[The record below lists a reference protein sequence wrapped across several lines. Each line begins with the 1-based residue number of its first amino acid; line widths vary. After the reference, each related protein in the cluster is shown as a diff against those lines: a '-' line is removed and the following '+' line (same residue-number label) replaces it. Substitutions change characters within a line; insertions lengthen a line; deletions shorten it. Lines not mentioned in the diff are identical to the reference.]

1 MVGRRVGGGVEGGAE
16 GGEGAVARKDAHHQV
31 APRGK
36 VHVHLGRSEEVLPWG
51 GGRWRRGGGLG
62 LHMEKQKHGHK
73 VFVCRVTFLLG
84 EDASLTSQF
93 RLPFYDGVDESKLR
107 NPR

>member
-51 GGRWRRGGGLG
+51 GEGGG
-62 LHMEKQKHGHK
+62 
-73 VFVCRVTFLLG
+73 
-84 EDASLTSQF
+84 
-93 RLPFYDGVDESKLR
+93 GVEV
-107 NPR
+107 